1 MLHRRDDEHPILLTC
16 KDCGRHQEII
26 ITNQGVIMK
35 TYEYSA
41 RRTQTIHRHQP
52 PFVQLSDVH
61 PNKTKN
67 KRKDHNHTDNCNH
80 GLVRILCCIIS
91 RNDIMNCY

>member
-52 PFVQLSDVH
+52 PYSFNFQTSTQ
-61 PNKTKN
+61 TKQRT
-67 KRKDHNHTDNCNH
+67 KEKIIT
-80 GLVRILCCIIS
+80 ILIIA
-91 RNDIMNCY
+91 IMVW